1 MSSVME
7 KLSQKIEE
15 MLSKITSQRQE
26 IESLQLEISSL
37 KAQNEAKDT
46 QISNLYEEIAS
57 KDRGFEDL
65 FAKIDEGL
73 HGDNVSQTSQP
84 INEQSSFFSDELDS
98 NNNQGL

>member
-1 MSSVME
+1 MSGVME

-26 IESLQLEISSL
+26 IESLQLEIASL

-46 QISNLYEEIAS
+46 QISNLYEEIAN

-73 HGDNVSQTSQP
+73 HGESPSPANQQT
-84 INEQSSFFSDELDS
+84 SFFSDESLDS

>member
-15 MLSKITSQRQE
+15 MLAKITSQRQE

-37 KAQNEAKDT
+37 KAQNEAKSA

-73 HGDNVSQTSQP
+73 HGESNSPVNQ
-84 INEQSSFFSDELDS
+84 QSSFFGDESLDS
-98 NNNQGL
+98 HNNQGL

>member
-15 MLSKITSQRQE
+15 MLAKIASQRQE
-26 IESLQLEISSL
+26 IESLQLEVSSL

-46 QISNLYEEIAS
+46 QISSLYEEIAS

-65 FAKIDEGL
+65 FAKIDKGL
-73 HGDNVSQTSQP
+73 HDSSDSENT
-84 INEQSSFFSDELDS
+84 SFFNDSLLDS
-98 NNNQGL
+98 KEQGL